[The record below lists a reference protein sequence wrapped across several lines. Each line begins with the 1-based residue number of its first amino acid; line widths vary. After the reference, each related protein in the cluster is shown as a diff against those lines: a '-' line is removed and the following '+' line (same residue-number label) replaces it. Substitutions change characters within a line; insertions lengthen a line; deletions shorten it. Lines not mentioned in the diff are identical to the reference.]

1 MAQPE
6 CSSTST
12 KYNYR
17 QVGEIDRA
25 LKVLRLNGILED
37 SLPYK
42 SLFSLRG
49 KILKQIGIKFPRVPS
64 LLKLVAGLSPGII
77 RVWHDA
83 ESGFM
88 SEARVKPGATPVYK
102 HVSDDVAI
110 KILKGE
116 LTKEL
121 EAELMTPDQY
131 LGE

>member
-1 MAQPE
+1 MAEE

-17 QVGEIDRA
+17 QVDEITRA
-25 LKVLRLNGILED
+25 LNVLRLNGILED
-37 SLPYK
+37 ALPYK
-42 SLFSLRG
+42 SLYSLRG

-64 LLKLVAGLSPGII
+64 LLSLVAGLSPGTIK
-77 RVWHDA
+77 VWHDA

-88 SEARVKPGATPVYK
+88 TEARAKEGAPPVYH
-102 HVSDDVAI
+102 HVSDEVAI

-121 EAELMTPDQY
+121 EVELMKPDSY